1 VFEKDHN
8 VISHVRN
15 HRLQVMKKRIVDDDR
30 ERGLVIT
37 VHGRISIHFIIFYFR
52 NITTSTLSGTGKR
65 GQTQLTNLRKPRV
78 CTSLEL
84 LILDMGYRARIGIS
98 VVKAIVRQQHH

>member
-1 VFEKDHN
+1 MDILTRANNSVFEKDHN

-15 HRLQVMKKRIVDDDR
+15 HRLQVMKKIIVDDDR

-37 VHGRISIHFIIFYFR
+37 VYGRISIHFLIFYFR

-65 GQTQLTNLRKPRV
+65 GPLFEYLYHTYIAYIFDYIGVK
-78 CTSLEL
+78 
-84 LILDMGYRARIGIS
+84 RAF
-98 VVKAIVRQQHH
+98 VD